1 MASHALF
8 HQPGATLKTKHAGAR
23 SAAKSLR
30 LGERRVALMEYLIRR
45 RSERWMTAEAAT
57 AQRHPTLLEDNP
69 SSG

>member
-8 HQPGATLKTKHAGAR
+8 HQPRATLRTRHAGSR

-30 LGERRVALMEYLIRR
+30 LSERRIALMEYLIKR
-45 RSERWMTAEAAT
+45 RSERWMTEEAAT
-57 AQRHPTLLEDNP
+57 QRHPTLLEDNP